1 MAGETLAANATRLC
15 VADRDR
21 LLSVDKN
28 GLSPSTVLVHG
39 FLMPPCIADDEKT
52 YYVKLFNEPG
62 IMAVPLFD

>member
-1 MAGETLAANATRLC
+1 MAGETVAANATRLC

-39 FLMPPCIADDEKT
+39 FLMPPCIAADEKT
-52 YYVKLFNEPG
+52 FYVKLFNEPG